1 MYGLQARVTGV
12 DEAAGKCWLNRS
24 TNLSHRS
31 VTCKTAYSKS
41 LWVSFSILLAAYYVE
56 VQSHETSF
64 TFQTYSSHFMV
75 AFSARD
81 SIICLA
87 RYMLSPERLSV
98 CLSHGRISQSE
109 LLLLTISVIS
119 HIVD

>member
-12 DEAAGKCWLNRS
+12 DEAAGKCWLNKS

-31 VTCKTAYSKS
+31 FTCRTAYSKS
-41 LWVSFSILLAAYYVE
+41 LWVSFSILLAANGVAYYVE

-64 TFQTYSSHFMV
+64 TFQTYSSHFML

-98 CLSHGRISQSE
+98 CPCVCHTGGSVSQNCYY
-109 LLLLTISVIS
+109 
-119 HIVD
+119 